1 MIKINVL
8 VSNKNWKRHINNP
21 GQYLRRRLN
30 KINKREFFFK
40 KRKIEFS
47 LLLSGKK
54 EIQKINYKFRKKNK
68 PTDVL
73 SFPFQEKK
81 VLKSLLRKNKT
92 LYLGDVIISLDKIYP
107 KFKKEKL
114 KENFDRLWIHGL
126 LHLLGERH
134 RVNKDYIKMKKLEER
149 FYNYIN

>member
-1 MIKINVL
+1 M
-8 VSNKNWKRHINNP
+8 
-21 GQYLRRRLN
+21 
-30 KINKREFFFK
+30 
-40 KRKIEFS
+40 RK
-47 LLLSGKK
+47 L
-54 EIQKINYKFRKKNK
+54 NYKFRKKNK

>member
-1 MIKINVL
+1 MITANVILDYYKWKNKIKNPKNYL
-8 VSNKNWKRHINNP
+8 KKKIQKLSKIPNFKGKKQEFSILLTSNKKMKT
-21 GQYLRRRLN
+21 L
-30 KINKREFFFK
+30 
-40 KRKIEFS
+40 
-47 LLLSGKK
+47 
-54 EIQKINYKFRKKNK
+54 NYKFRKKNK